1 MRFLLPIIFV
11 ISTAGAAPC
20 DPLDGVF
27 VNDSGPPNL
36 AGHFNFTRFAFDM
49 SLTYN
54 GTSYRVGSI
63 PYDMK
68 DQHTT
73 ELGCWVY
80 IALDVLVRLPKPVK
94 EYVGLSLLYFN
105 KGSLTLPVK
114 FKGQATQ
121 TIAAFKKQ

>member
-1 MRFLLPIIFV
+1 MRFLLPVVFV

-20 DPLDGVF
+20 DPLDGLF
-27 VNDSGPPNL
+27 VRDSGPPNL
-36 AGHFNFTRFAFDM
+36 AGYFNFTRFAFDM
-49 SLTYN
+49 NLTYN

-73 ELGCWVY
+73 ELGCWVH
-80 IALDVLVRLPKPVK
+80 IAIDVLVRLPKPVK
-94 EYVGLSLLYFN
+94 EYVGLPLLYFN

-121 TIAAFKKQ
+121 TVAVFKMQ